1 MSKDH
6 PQIKNKKSFI
16 LDARTT
22 TDHFPGIGRYV
33 SNLGQAMAAQLAPDE
48 QLLFL
53 QNPGVTSGHWV
64 LPKQANVHS
73 IMLQPAISPFSLR
86 QQWAIPKQLKQQHA
100 TVYHSPYYLMP
111 YGVNVPTIVT
121 IYDLIPQLF
130 PETASLQAR
139 LLFRMTTR
147 LALRSASHIIVISKA
162 TRRDLLAA
170 YTIRPE
176 KITAVPLA
184 PDPHFQP
191 QPEAKINAMRQ
202 KHSLPQKYVLY
213 FGSNKLHKNLVRLL
227 EAWKIIIDQ
236 MANPIQLIIAGAWD
250 SRYSQPLQKVAEL
263 GMENAVQFL
272 GPIAEK
278 DLPALYSGATL
289 FVFPSLYEGFGL
301 PVAEAMACGTAV
313 ACANSSS
320 LPEIGGEAVH
330 YFDPMDVREMVGVI
344 GRYLENEPLRLELA
358 QKGIKQAQKFSWQ
371 KAAEST
377 LQIYRQLF

>member
-1 MSKDH
+1 M
-6 PQIKNKKSFI
+6 NKKSFI

-33 SNLGQAMAAQLAPDE
+33 SNLGRAMAEQLMPNE

-53 QNPGVTSGHWV
+53 QNPGATSGHWT
-64 LPKQANVHS
+64 LPMRANVQS

-86 QQWAIPKQLKQQHA
+86 QQWAIPKQLQQQP
-100 TVYHSPYYLMP
+100 VSLYHSPYYLMP
-111 YGVNVPTIVT
+111 YRINAPTVVT

-139 LLFRMTTR
+139 LLFRLATR
-147 LALRSASHIIVISKA
+147 LALRSASHIIVISEA

-170 YTIRPE
+170 YSIPSK

-191 QPEAKINAMRQ
+191 QPDSEINRVRQ
-202 KHSLPQKYVLY
+202 KHTLPDKFALY

-227 EAWKIIIDQ
+227 EAWKIIIDKTAAP
-236 MANPIQLIIAGAWD
+236 MKLIIAGARAG
-250 SRYSQPLQKVAEL
+250 RYPQPLQKVAEL
-263 GMENAVQFL
+263 GMESSVQFL
-272 GPIAEK
+272 GPIAEA

-289 FVFPSLYEGFGL
+289 FIFPSLYEGFGL

-320 LPEIGGEAVH
+320 LPEIGGSAVH
-330 YFDPMDVREMVGVI
+330 YFDPMNVREMAEVI
-344 GRYLENEPLRLELA
+344 GRYLENEPLRLEMA
-358 QKGIKQAQKFSWQ
+358 RKGIKQAQKFSWQ
-371 KAAEST
+371 RAAEST
-377 LQIYRQLF
+377 LQIYRHIM